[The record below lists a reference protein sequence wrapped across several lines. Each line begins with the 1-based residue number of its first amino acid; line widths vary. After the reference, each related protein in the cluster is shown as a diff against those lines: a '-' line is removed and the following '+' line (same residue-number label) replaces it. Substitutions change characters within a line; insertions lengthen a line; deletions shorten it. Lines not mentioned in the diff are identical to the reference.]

1 MNFRKQF
8 RARMALTAAIIALF
22 ALSNPPSAAARKKAK
37 KKDPPQESLSDYL
50 AHAKQWTTATPLT
63 IGSLW
68 TPDGRLAEIG
78 TDDKAHRLGDVV
90 TIQLVEAT
98 TSAQQGSLQ
107 TQRTITA
114 SSGISELFGTPGAA
128 SGIQNLFSPNS
139 SQVVNGKGQTSLAT
153 SLQVTIAGTVVEV
166 LPGGQLVV
174 EAVHVVDVSNEKQTL
189 ILRGIARATDVSPSN
204 VILSTQLA
212 HMDVHMTGSGAMSQG
227 TKPLNPVTRWALAI
241 LGF

>member
-1 MNFRKQF
+1 MNFRNQF
-8 RARMALTAAIIALF
+8 HAKAALCALVVAIF
-22 ALSNPPSAAARKKAK
+22 AVSNPANAAWGKKSK
-37 KKDPPQESLSDYL
+37 KKDPPQESLTDYL
-50 AHAKQWTTATPLT
+50 AHAKQWSTSTPLT

-78 TDDKAHRLGDVV
+78 TDDKAHRLGDVI

-174 EAVHVVDVSNEKQTL
+174 QAVHQVDVSNEKQTL
-189 ILRGIARATDVSPSN
+189 VLRGIARPTDVSSSN
-204 VILSTQLA
+204 IILSTQLA
-212 HMDVHMTGSGAMSQG
+212 HMDVHLTGSGAMSQG
-227 TKPLNPVTRWALAI
+227 TKPMNPVTRWALAI